1 MTTLLGI
8 DVGATR
14 VKAVAIDESG
24 PLLAS
29 ATADLPTLIPRPGWS
44 EQDPS
49 DWWRASREVL
59 GRVGRAVGGDVAAVG
74 LSGQM
79 HGAVFLDERG
89 DVVRPALLGSD
100 QRTSSQ
106 CEEIAERIGWERL
119 IDITGNP
126 ALPSFQ
132 APKILWLR
140 DVEPVQYRHVRHV
153 LPPKDYIRFRLTG
166 ELATDVSDA
175 SATLLYDL
183 RRRDWSRQILAA
195 LEIPLEWLPAV
206 SESGE
211 VSGRLSPSVAEEF
224 GLPPGIPI
232 AAGCGDRIATTIAAG
247 IVQSGLISSSI
258 GSSGVL
264 FASTERPLVDPSG
277 RLRAACHAIPQHYGL
292 MALTLFAGESLRWW
306 RDILGGSLSYE
317 QLATLGS
324 SAPAGAESLFF
335 IPGPRGAFA
344 GLRTHHSKAHLTRAV
359 MEGVV
364 FSLRQGLDAM
374 RDLGLAPQ
382 RVRASGAAASS
393 PLWRQ
398 LQANIFNLPVERP
411 VIADAAYGAALLA
424 GVAAGS
430 FDSVPSATQRVRV
443 RAGATE
449 PDDKQVKRYDSA
461 FSTFRNLYP
470 ALQEPGRSGRSASRA
485 SPQP

>member
-1 MTTLLGI
+1 MTTLLGLDI
-8 DVGATR
+8 GAAR
-14 VKAVAIDESG
+14 VTVVAIDESG
-24 PLLAS
+24 RMLAS
-29 ATADLPTLIPRPGWS
+29 VGVDVPTLIPRPGWS
-44 EQDPS
+44 EQEPD
-49 DWWRASREVL
+49 DWWQASRAVL
-59 GRVGRAVGGDVAAVG
+59 GRVAQDVGGDVAAVG

-79 HGAVFLDERG
+79 HGAVFLDEPG

-106 CEEIAERIGWERL
+106 CEQIAERIGWERL

-132 APKILWLR
+132 APKIIWLR

-153 LPPKDYIRFRLTG
+153 LLPKDYVRFRLTG

-175 SATLLYDL
+175 SGTLLYDL

-195 LEIPLEWLPAV
+195 LEIPLEWMPAV

-211 VSGRLSPSVAEEF
+211 VSGRLSAAVADEL
-224 GLPPGIPI
+224 GLPPGVPV
-232 AAGCGDRIATTIAAG
+232 AAGCGDRIATAMAAG

-264 FASTERPLVDPSG
+264 FAYTEQPLVDPSG
-277 RLRAACHAIPQHYGL
+277 RLQAACHAIPQRFGL
-292 MALTLFAGESLRWW
+292 LALTLWAGESLRWW

-324 SAPAGAESLFF
+324 SAPPGAEGLFF

-364 FSLRQGLDAM
+364 FSLRQGLDGM
-374 RDLGLAPQ
+374 RHLGLAPE
-382 RVRASGAAASS
+382 RVRATGAAASS

-398 LQANIFNLPVERP
+398 LQADIFNLPVERP
-411 VIADAAYGAALLA
+411 VIDDAAYGAALLA

-430 FDSVPSATQRVRV
+430 FNSVAGATECLRV
-443 RAGATE
+443 RAGASE
-449 PDDKQVKRYDSA
+449 PDDERVKRYASA

-470 ALQEPGRSGRSASRA
+470 ALQELRLSRPSASRA
-485 SPQP
+485 